1 MPRIQPVEP
10 HDAPQVSQEYV
21 EAGKQMTGG
30 EVINYFK
37 QMSVSPASF
46 KGYMDLSETLQDG
59 SLDRKLQESIAVAVS
74 DFNGCTYCLSVHSG
88 LAEQEGL
95 SEDEREQAQQFESE
109 DPKRAAALHFVREV
123 VESRGH
129 PSDEVLDE
137 VREAGYTDEQIM
149 EMISNV
155 ALNTLSNYMNE
166 TIETE
171 VDVPVVETTHSR

>member
-1 MPRIQPVEP
+1 MTRMQLVEP
-10 HDAPQVSQEYV
+10 HNAPEVSKEYV
-21 EAGKQMTGG
+21 EVGKQMTGG
-30 EVINYFK
+30 QVINFFK

-46 KGYMDLSETLQDG
+46 KGYMDLSGTLQSG
-59 SLDRKLQESIAVAVS
+59 TLDRQMQESIAVAVS

-95 SEDEREQAQQFESE
+95 SEDERERAQQFESE
-109 DPKRAAALHFVREV
+109 DPKRDAALHFVQEV

-129 PSDEVLDE
+129 PSDEAFDG

-149 EMISNV
+149 EMIANV
-155 ALNTLSNYMNE
+155 ALTTFSNYMNE
-166 TIETE
+166 TIETD

>member
-1 MPRIQPVEP
+1 MPRIQPLEP
-10 HDAPQVSQEYV
+10 HHAKISQEYV

-30 EVINYFK
+30 KVINYFK

-46 KGYMDLSETLQDG
+46 KGYMDLSETLQGG

-88 LAEQEGL
+88 LAEQE
-95 SEDEREQAQQFESE
+95 DEREQAQQFESE

-123 VESRGH
+123 LESRGH

>member
-1 MPRIQPVEP
+1 MPRIELVEP
-10 HDAPQVSQEYV
+10 QNAPEVSQEYV
-21 EAGKQMTGG
+21 EAGKQMSGG
-30 EVINYFK
+30 EVINFFK

-46 KGYMDLSETLQDG
+46 KGYMDLSETLQGG

-109 DPKRAAALHFVREV
+109 DPRRAAALHFVREV

-129 PSDEVLDE
+129 PSAEVLYE
-137 VREAGYTDEQIM
+137 VKEAGYTDEQIM

>member
-1 MPRIQPVEP
+1 MSKKAICISSIQYEKEQCTPCIQPLEP
-10 HDAPQVSQEYV
+10 HNASEVSQQYV

-46 KGYMDLSETLQDG
+46 KGYMDLSQTLQGG

-88 LAEQEGL
+88 LAKQEGL

-109 DPKRAAALHFVREV
+109 NPKRAAALHFVREV

-129 PSDEVLDE
+129 PQTRLWTRPGRQD
-137 VREAGYTDEQIM
+137 TP
-149 EMISNV
+149 
-155 ALNTLSNYMNE
+155 T
-166 TIETE
+166 
-171 VDVPVVETTHSR
+171 SRSWR